1 MVASDKKLEEQIELE
16 RKQAEEME
24 AARAAR
30 TAEFHKDFR
39 QGLGIIHVLREQN
52 CDYF

>member
-1 MVASDKKLEEQIELE
+1 MVSSDKKLEEEIEKE

-24 AARAAR
+24 AARQTR

-39 QGLGIIHVLREQN
+39 QGLDIQKA
-52 CDYF
+52 